1 MQPRTE
7 NKATEI
13 CTGRS
18 CLVCDDHVLFRD
30 TLGSIFESRGAKVR
44 LAESYSEAVQRLSE
58 ETFDCVICDLLMD
71 DFTEEVA
78 IQVLASAVE
87 SGARV
92 LLMTAS
98 TDRHLVRRI
107 CSAGIHG
114 CVYKTSSL
122 NLMQKTVDYVVA
134 GGTAF
139 PPDLI
144 TLRPE
149 ISAHVLEVLNERE
162 ARFLELLLR
171 GMQNKEIADAM
182 GVSDHLVKMILN
194 SIFVKL
200 GVRNRTQAV
209 LVALGF
215 EV

>member
-1 MQPRTE
+1 MQPVTE
-7 NKATEI
+7 TETNDI
-13 CTGRS
+13 CAERS

-30 TLGSIFESRGAKVR
+30 TLGSIFETRGAKVR
-44 LAESYSEAVQRLSE
+44 LAETYSEALQRLSQD
-58 ETFDCVICDLLMD
+58 TFDCVICDLLMD
-71 DFTEEVA
+71 DFTEEGA
-78 IQVLASAVE
+78 IQVLVSAVE

-92 LLMTAS
+92 ILMTAS
-98 TDRHLVRRI
+98 TDTHLVRRI

-122 NLMQKTVDYVVA
+122 NLMQKTVDYVMA

-149 ISAHVLEVLNERE
+149 ISESILEVLDERE
-162 ARFLELLLR
+162 ANLLELLLN

-182 GVSDHLVKMILN
+182 GVSEQLVKTILN

-200 GVRNRTQAV
+200 GVRNRTQAAM
-209 LVALGF
+209 VAVGF

>member
-1 MQPRTE
+1 MAIKSQELFGDICE
-7 NKATEI
+7 N
-13 CTGRS
+13 RN
-18 CLVCDDHVLFRD
+18 CLICDDHVLFRD
-30 TLGSIFESRGAKVR
+30 TLGSIFETRGANVR
-44 LAESYSEAVQRLSE
+44 LAENYKEAVTRLSE
-58 ETFDCVICDLLMD
+58 ETFDCVICDLVMD
-71 DFTEEVA
+71 DFTEEGA
-78 IQVLASAVE
+78 IQVLVAAVE

-92 LLMTAS
+92 ILMTAS

-114 CVYKTSSL
+114 CIYKTSSL
-122 NLMQKTVDYVVA
+122 KLMQKTVEYVLD

-162 ARFLELLLR
+162 ACFLGLLLK
-171 GMQNKEIADAM
+171 GKQNKEIADET

>member
-1 MQPRTE
+1 MQSRPEETFNDVCENRT
-7 NKATEI
+7 
-13 CTGRS
+13 
-18 CLVCDDHVLFRD
+18 CLICDDHVLFRD
-30 TLGSIFESRGAKVR
+30 TLGSIFETRGATVR
-44 LAESYSEAVQRLSE
+44 LAENYKESVVRLSE

-71 DFTEEVA
+71 DFTEEGA
-78 IQVLASAVE
+78 IQVLVSAVE

-92 LLMTAS
+92 ILMTAS

-114 CVYKTSSL
+114 CIYKTSSL
-122 NLMQKTVDYVVA
+122 KLMQKTVEYVLE

-139 PPDLI
+139 PPELI

-149 ISAHVLEVLNERE
+149 ISAHVLEALNERE
-162 ARFLELLLR
+162 ACFLELLLK

-182 GVSDHLVKMILN
+182 DVSDHLVKMILN

>member
-1 MQPRTE
+1 MMTGSQPAVHDIVF
-7 NKATEI
+7 N
-13 CTGRS
+13 RS

-30 TLGSIFESRGAKVR
+30 TLGSIFENRGAKVR

-58 ETFDCVICDLLMD
+58 EPFDCLLCDLLME
-71 DFTEEVA
+71 DFTEENA
-78 IQVLASAVE
+78 RQVLSLAVE

-98 TDRHLVRRI
+98 TDTNLVRRI
-107 CSAGIHG
+107 CSVGIHG

-122 NLMQKTVDYVVA
+122 SLMQKTVDYVMA

-144 TLRPE
+144 RLRPE
-149 ISAHVLEVLNERE
+149 ISAPALEALSERE
-162 ARFLELLLR
+162 ARFLELLLK
-171 GMQNKEIADAM
+171 GMQNKEIADVT
-182 GVSDHLVKMILN
+182 GTSDHLVKMILN
-194 SIFVKL
+194 SIYVKL